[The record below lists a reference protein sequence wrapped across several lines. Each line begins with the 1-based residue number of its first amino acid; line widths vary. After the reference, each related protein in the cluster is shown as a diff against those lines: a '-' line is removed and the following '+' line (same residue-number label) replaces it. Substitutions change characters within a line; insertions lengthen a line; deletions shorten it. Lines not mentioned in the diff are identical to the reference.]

1 MPSLAPRQSRAE
13 LRQRLPQ
20 LEKQP
25 HKLLPRL
32 ALALALPLPLP
43 LPLSLPLPLPLS
55 LPLPL
60 GLRLSSGRRGRSN
73 VPSDQEDTA
82 AQLQRL
88 AQQTHTLSGLGC
100 LLPQPLQA
108 LG

>member
-20 LEKQP
+20 LEEQP

-32 ALALALPLPLP
+32 ALALALTLTLT
-43 LPLSLPLPLPLS
+43 LS

-73 VPSDQEDTA
+73 VPSDQEGTA

-88 AQQTHTLSGLGC
+88 AQQTHTLSGPGC

>member
-1 MPSLAPRQSRAE
+1 MPSLARQSRAE

-20 LEKQP
+20 LEEQP

-32 ALALALPLPLP
+32 ALALALP
-43 LPLSLPLPLPLS
+43 

-73 VPSDQEDTA
+73 VPSDQEGTA
-82 AQLQRL
+82 AQLQSL